1 MKYLLLLTSMII
13 INSNSEVEN
22 ECINDMFLK
31 TDKELIGKYEKIDY
45 KNEFGIR
52 QTVDSINYSIIR
64 RWKDD
69 MTPIIE
75 SITNKSKSIGF
86 WKEYHENGKI
96 KEFGFMTS
104 VKNTKIG
111 KWKYFSDS
119 GKLDS
124 IVNYD
129 SKYKLPFCEF
139 YKIAIDRNLTGKTSS
154 IEFNEQKRKWII
166 EKWTYAKDS
175 PTANGIELDVD
186 SMKITEFKLTGE
198 Y

>member
-1 MKYLLLLTSMII
+1 MKYLILLTSLIV
-13 INSNSEVEN
+13 INPDFEGEN
-22 ECINDMFLK
+22 NCISDLFLK
-31 TDKELIGKYEKIDY
+31 LDNELIGKYEKIDT
-45 KNEFGIR
+45 KNEYGIR

-75 SITNKSKSIGF
+75 SITNKSTSIES
-86 WKEYHENGKI
+86 WKKYHENGKI

-104 VKNTKIG
+104 SKHTKIG

-129 SKYKLPFCEF
+129 SKYRLSFCEF
-139 YKIAIDRNLTGKTSS
+139 YKIVCDKNLTGKTSL
-154 IEFNEQKRKWII
+154 IEFNEQKRKWVI
-166 EKWTYAKDS
+166 EKWTYNKDS
-175 PTANGIELDVD
+175 PTVNGIELEVD
-186 SMKITEFKLTGE
+186 SMKITEFKFSVE
-198 Y
+198 H